1 MVPFFVRIHVAAIDI
16 SWPHREANM
25 HPERSQQLA
34 ARSMFE
40 HPLPDGGPLL
50 IANDPAC
57 TGSPKAHIPK
67 MATIVQCDCGAEY
80 KRTDTKF
87 LVPHTGHASCKL
99 CGATLESWVA
109 STHVATFEL
118 VNRPDR
124 KPV

>member
-1 MVPFFVRIHVAAIDI
+1 MR
-16 SWPHREANM
+16 
-25 HPERSQQLA
+25 PEGSQQFA
-34 ARSMFE
+34 GRSMFE
-40 HPLPDGGPLL
+40 HPASGQR
-50 IANDPAC
+50 IANDPAR
-57 TGSPKAHIPK
+57 TGLPKAHIPK